1 MTDEKFQIPPDFDL
15 DEYLGHSFKVI
26 DDDLYTVKVRISPG
40 WATIRK
46 MPDKSV
52 EMTFQ
57 VAGLDEIK
65 QWLLS
70 LGPEAEVIE
79 PKRLKELIRQDLKK
93 TLSKYEKGTYG
104 AQQVMTKHKTFYQ
117 DNRMGKQNF

>member
-1 MTDEKFQIPPDFDL
+1 L
-15 DEYLGHSFKVI
+15 I